1 MKTTNYGCFHNYSTR
16 IFIMQPVFFDQFTCK
31 NHSSLG
37 NLVNCIFDYV
47 DSILIIRI
55 DLGYRKEFSDQ
66 ITLKIIQEHRAR
78 LLDNRRQNDLFTH
91 LLGYSWHINNGGFS
105 DDVGAHGLHHQFL
118 FIFNG
123 NNAQLESHICGQI
136 SAYFVNVITHG
147 WGHGCYS
154 SGGTVC
160 EEIGFLGSQLIHRND
175 IELRNH
181 LLEHVAGQLTQ
192 QSAPL
197 ADLRSELNV
206 VNRFRTFS
214 RSRVWRPLAKK

>member
-1 MKTTNYGCFHNYSTR
+1 
-16 IFIMQPVFFDQFTCK
+16 MQPVFFDQFTCK

-37 NLVNCIFDYV
+37 KLVNCIFDHV

-55 DLGYRKEFSDQ
+55 DLGYRREFSDQ
-66 ITLKIIQEHRAR
+66 ITLNIIQEHRAR
-78 LLDNRRQNDLFTH
+78 LLDNRRQNELFTH
-91 LLGYSWHINNGGFS
+91 LLGYSWHINNGDFS

-123 NNAQLESHICGQI
+123 NNAHLESHIGRQI
-136 SAYFVNVITHG
+136 STYFETVITHG

-154 SGGTVC
+154 NNFNGG
-160 EEIGFLGSQLIHRND
+160 EKIRFLGSQLINRNNT
-175 IELRNH
+175 ELRNH
-181 LLEHVAGQLTQ
+181 LLEHVAGQLTHP
-192 QSAPL
+192 SAPL

-214 RSRVWRPLAKK
+214 RSRVWKPLPMSQIV

>member
-1 MKTTNYGCFHNYSTR
+1 
-16 IFIMQPVFFDQFTCK
+16 MQPVFFDQFTCK

-37 NLVNCIFDYV
+37 KLVNCIFDYV

-55 DLGYRKEFSDQ
+55 DFGYRKEFSDQ
-66 ITLKIIQEHRAR
+66 ISLNIIQEHRAR
-78 LLDNRRQNDLFTH
+78 LLDNRRQNELFAH
-91 LLGYSWHINNGGFS
+91 LLGYSWHIDNGEFP

-123 NNAQLESHICGQI
+123 NNAQLESHIASQI
-136 SAYFVNVITHG
+136 ATYFENIITHG

-154 SGGTVC
+154 SGSTVC

-181 LLEHVAGQLTQ
+181 LLEHVAGQLTK
-192 QSAPL
+192 QSTPL
-197 ADLRSELNV
+197 ADLRSNLNV
-206 VNRFRTFS
+206 VSKFRTFS
-214 RSRVWRPLAKK
+214 RSRVWKPLPINQIVLKQA

>member
-1 MKTTNYGCFHNYSTR
+1 
-16 IFIMQPVFFDQFTCK
+16 MQPVFFDQFTCK

-37 NLVNCIFDYV
+37 KLVNCIFDYV

-78 LLDNRRQNDLFTH
+78 LLDNRRQNELFAH

-123 NNAQLESHICGQI
+123 NNAQLESHIGGQI
-136 SAYFVNVITHG
+136 AAYFDTVITHG
-147 WGHGCYS
+147 WGHACYS
-154 SGGTVC
+154 NALSAG
-160 EEIGFLGSQLIHRND
+160 EKIGFLGSQLIHRND

-206 VNRFRTFS
+206 VSKFRTFS
-214 RSRVWRPLAKK
+214 RSRAWKPLPINQIVLKPS